1 MGKVKAFLNKFFR
14 IEERGSTITRELIGG
29 LIVFLAMFYILP
41 VNSFM
46 VGGGDIPGATVGGVF
61 FATAVSAAIA
71 TLIMGLLANFPVAL
85 APGMGVNA
93 FFTYTVCVTLGYT
106 YAQALV
112 CVLISGLL
120 FLVISLTKLRK
131 IVLDAVPKNLK
142 YAIGA
147 GIGFFITYVGLKNA
161 GIVVPDASTYTTLGN
176 LANPTVLLAVF
187 GVVLVLVLHNIS
199 EKTRKFAV
207 IIAMFA
213 TGLLGVILGACG
225 VPNMP
230 SLNGG
235 QISDGSDFFTGVGA
249 FVKGFDVLAKPEAYA
264 VIFSFLFVDFFDT
277 AGTLVAVGTEAKLVD
292 ENGNLIEDRKALLA
306 DSVGT
311 VVGSVLGTPTVT
323 SYIESTTGIASGART
338 GLSATVVGIL
348 FLLSLLIY
356 PALGMFGS
364 VMINGVSYS
373 PVTSLALIYVGTL
386 MFGQVKN
393 IEWKDTIA
401 VASTFLVLILM
412 LLCNSI
418 SDGIVFGVIF
428 YTIMMLAAKRRKE
441 VHWIMYVLC
450 ALFVVYLVV
459 KFLAL

>member
-1 MGKVKAFLNKFFR
+1 MKKVKAFLNKFFR
-14 IEERGSTITRELIGG
+14 IEERGSTIANELVGG
-29 LIVFLAMFYILP
+29 LIIFLAMFYILP

-46 VGGGDIPGATVGGVF
+46 VGVVPGATIGGVF
-61 FATAVSAAIA
+61 FATAVSAAVA

-93 FFTYTVCVTLGYT
+93 FFTYTVCLTLGYT
-106 YAQALV
+106 YPQALV
-112 CVLISGLL
+112 CVLVSGIL
-120 FLVISLTKLRK
+120 FLIISLTNLRK
-131 IVLDAVPKNLK
+131 LVLNAIPKNLK

-147 GIGFFITYVGLKNA
+147 GIGFFITFVGLKNA
-161 GIVVPDASTYTTLGN
+161 GIVSPDASTYTTLGD
-176 LANPTVLLAVF
+176 LSNPTVLLAVF

-199 EKTRKFAV
+199 VKTRRFAV
-207 IIAMFA
+207 IIAMLV
-213 TGLLGVILGACG
+213 TGLLGVLLGALG

-235 QISDGSDFFTGVGA
+235 NISDGSDFFSGIGA
-249 FVKGFDVLAKPEAYA
+249 FVSGFDVLAKPEAYA

-292 ENGNLIEDRKALLA
+292 ETGNLVEDKKALLA

-311 VVGSVLGTPTVT
+311 VVGAAMGTPTVT

-338 GLSATVVGIL
+338 GLSATVVGLL

-393 IEWKDTIA
+393 IDWNDTIA

-418 SDGIVFGVIF
+418 SDGIVFGIISYVL
-428 YTIMMLAAKRRKE
+428 MMLAARRHKE
-441 VHWIMYVLC
+441 VHAIMYGLSVLF
-450 ALFVVYLVV
+450 LVYLVI
-459 KFLAL
+459 KFNAL